1 MSHTYFEILQR
12 SCSSGNYIPSGRQLP
27 RTPPLTNVTR
37 QLDFTN
43 SEEPEQNMEDGVRDK
58 DEGNQKRQTD
68 TEELPES
75 HDPHSM
81 LKGMK
86 GYQLTAADLEFLKKM
101 KEEQLVK
108 KMQVKLEEVQKLL
121 KTEMV
126 ALELACASKEK
137 AEAELKRFPSCIEV
151 TEWAKVVLRMA
162 CPQADLTDA
171 DAKSLLSMMKMRDIQ
186 DAMDKKRV
194 ELYQIEK
201 MVANKRKEEAEERGQ
216 MERQIANEQLRIQG
230 LMRQLS
236 DLKAELAQR
245 EEACKSLE
253 MQVNITEAPEIKED
267 LDAIKNQIKL
277 PRKRQKK
284 AVKSTEMLQDAT
296 NTSKSTRS
304 RNRDTLKTSAEEPTR
319 SGPPGEQQKKKVK
332 ASRGENEEAEGQDLN
347 SGESVQPVRGRRKPA
362 GTAQTTVSQQK
373 SQSKVKTGEPE
384 VPSRGRRRAAATTAD
399 NAGEEAQ
406 NEGLRRS
413 KRIASKK

>member
-1 MSHTYFEILQR
+1 MSDTYFEILQR

-43 SEEPEQNMEDGVRDK
+43 LEEPEQNMEDGVRDK
-58 DEGNQKRQTD
+58 DEGNQKSQTD

-121 KTEMV
+121 KMEMV
-126 ALELACASKEK
+126 ALELACASKVK

-186 DAMDKKRV
+186 DAMDKKTV

-216 MERQIANEQLRIQG
+216 MERQIANKQLRIQG

-267 LDAIKNQIKL
+267 LDAIKSQMKL

-319 SGPPGEQQKKKVK
+319 SGAPGEQQKKKVK

-347 SGESVQPVRGRRKPA
+347 SRESVQPVRGRRKPA

-384 VPSRGRRRAAATTAD
+384 VPSRGRRAAATTAD

>member
-1 MSHTYFEILQR
+1 MSDTYFEILQR

-43 SEEPEQNMEDGVRDK
+43 LEEPEQNMEDGVRDK
-58 DEGNQKRQTD
+58 DEGNQKSQTD

-126 ALELACASKEK
+126 ALELACASKVK

-216 MERQIANEQLRIQG
+216 MERQIANKQLRIQG

-245 EEACKSLE
+245 EEACTSLE
-253 MQVNITEAPEIKED
+253 MQVNITEAPGIKED
-267 LDAIKNQIKL
+267 LDAIKSQMKL

-319 SGPPGEQQKKKVK
+319 SGAPGEQQKKKVK

-347 SGESVQPVRGRRKPA
+347 SRESVQPVRGRRKPA

-384 VPSRGRRRAAATTAD
+384 VPSRGRRAAATTAD

>member
-1 MSHTYFEILQR
+1 MSDTYFEILQR

-43 SEEPEQNMEDGVRDK
+43 LEEPEQNMEDGVRDK
-58 DEGNQKRQTD
+58 DEGNQKSQTD

-121 KTEMV
+121 KMEMV
-126 ALELACASKEK
+126 ALELACASKVK

-151 TEWAKVVLRMA
+151 TKWAKVVLRMA

-186 DAMDKKRV
+186 DAMDKKTV

-216 MERQIANEQLRIQG
+216 MERQIANKQLRIQG

-267 LDAIKNQIKL
+267 LDAIKNQMKL

-284 AVKSTEMLQDAT
+284 AGKSTEMLQDAT

-319 SGPPGEQQKKKVK
+319 SGAPGEQQKKKVK

-347 SGESVQPVRGRRKPA
+347 SRESVQPVRGRRKPA

-384 VPSRGRRRAAATTAD
+384 VPCRGRRAAATTAD

>member
-1 MSHTYFEILQR
+1 MSDTYFEILQR

-43 SEEPEQNMEDGVRDK
+43 LEEPEQNMEDGVRDK
-58 DEGNQKRQTD
+58 DEGNQKSQTD
-68 TEELPES
+68 TELPES

-121 KTEMV
+121 KMEMV
-126 ALELACASKEK
+126 ALEMACASKVK

-186 DAMDKKRV
+186 DAMDKKTV
-194 ELYQIEK
+194 EFYQIEK

-216 MERQIANEQLRIQG
+216 MERQIANKQLRIQG

-267 LDAIKNQIKL
+267 LDAIKSQMKL

-319 SGPPGEQQKKKVK
+319 SGAPGEQQKKKVK

-347 SGESVQPVRGRRKPA
+347 SRESVQPVGGRRKPA

-373 SQSKVKTGEPE
+373 SHSKVKTGEPE
-384 VPSRGRRRAAATTAD
+384 VPSRGRRAAATTAD

>member
-1 MSHTYFEILQR
+1 MSDTYFEILRR

-43 SEEPEQNMEDGVRDK
+43 LEEPEQNMEDGVRDK
-58 DEGNQKRQTD
+58 DEGNQKSQTD

-126 ALELACASKEK
+126 ALELACASKMK

-162 CPQADLTDA
+162 CPQADLTNA
-171 DAKSLLSMMKMRDIQ
+171 DAKSLLSMMKIRDIQ

-216 MERQIANEQLRIQG
+216 MERQIANKQLRIQG

-245 EEACKSLE
+245 EEACTSLE

-267 LDAIKNQIKL
+267 LDAIKSQMKL

-319 SGPPGEQQKKKVK
+319 SGAPGEQQKKKVK

-347 SGESVQPVRGRRKPA
+347 SQESVQPVRGRRKPA

-384 VPSRGRRRAAATTAD
+384 VPSRGRRAAATTAD

>member
-1 MSHTYFEILQR
+1 MSDTYFEILQR

-43 SEEPEQNMEDGVRDK
+43 LEEPEQNMEDGVRDK
-58 DEGNQKRQTD
+58 DEGNQKSQTD

-121 KTEMV
+121 KMEMV
-126 ALELACASKEK
+126 ALEMACASKVK

-186 DAMDKKRV
+186 DAMDKKTV
-194 ELYQIEK
+194 EFYQIEK

-216 MERQIANEQLRIQG
+216 MERQIANKQLRIQG

-267 LDAIKNQIKL
+267 LDAIKSQMKL

-319 SGPPGEQQKKKVK
+319 SGAPGEQQKKKVK

-347 SGESVQPVRGRRKPA
+347 SRESVQPVGGRRKPA

-373 SQSKVKTGEPE
+373 SHSKVKTGEPE
-384 VPSRGRRRAAATTAD
+384 VPSRGRRAAATTAD

>member
-1 MSHTYFEILQR
+1 MSDTYFEILQR

-43 SEEPEQNMEDGVRDK
+43 LEEPEQNMEDGVRDK
-58 DEGNQKRQTD
+58 DEGNQKSQTD

-121 KTEMV
+121 KMEMV
-126 ALELACASKEK
+126 ALELACASKVK

-162 CPQADLTDA
+162 CPQADLTNA

-216 MERQIANEQLRIQG
+216 MERQIANKQLRIQG

-245 EEACKSLE
+245 EEACTSLE

-267 LDAIKNQIKL
+267 LDAIKSQMKL

-319 SGPPGEQQKKKVK
+319 SGAPGEQQKKKVK

-347 SGESVQPVRGRRKPA
+347 SRESVQPVRGRRKPA

-384 VPSRGRRRAAATTAD
+384 VPSRGRRAAATTAD

>member
-1 MSHTYFEILQR
+1 
-12 SCSSGNYIPSGRQLP
+12 
-27 RTPPLTNVTR
+27 
-37 QLDFTN
+37 
-43 SEEPEQNMEDGVRDK
+43 
-58 DEGNQKRQTD
+58 
-68 TEELPES
+68 
-75 HDPHSM
+75 
-81 LKGMK
+81 
-86 GYQLTAADLEFLKKM
+86 
-101 KEEQLVK
+101 
-108 KMQVKLEEVQKLL
+108 
-121 KTEMV
+121 
-126 ALELACASKEK
+126 
-137 AEAELKRFPSCIEV
+137 
-151 TEWAKVVLRMA
+151 
-162 CPQADLTDA
+162 
-171 DAKSLLSMMKMRDIQ
+171 
-186 DAMDKKRV
+186 
-194 ELYQIEK
+194 
-201 MVANKRKEEAEERGQ
+201 
-216 MERQIANEQLRIQG
+216 
-230 LMRQLS
+230 
-236 DLKAELAQR
+236 
-245 EEACKSLE
+245 

-267 LDAIKNQIKL
+267 LDAIKSQMKL

-319 SGPPGEQQKKKVK
+319 SGAPGEQQKKKVK

-347 SGESVQPVRGRRKPA
+347 SRESVQPVRGLRKPA